1 MSTSSPDHVLP
12 ASPSRSR
19 APLAALLVALVAFA
33 VYLPALLHGGLV
45 YDDVELIELNPRIRE
60 SFSLREAFTKPF
72 WDVVDTEA
80 EGRQPFYRPGV
91 SLCFHLGWRLS
102 GDQAWGY
109 HLINVLLHVAA
120 SLGVAALARRFAGGS
135 VLAGAAAGLLFA
147 VQPTHH
153 EAVAWV
159 AGIVDP
165 SAVAPMTWAAVF
177 LLRARESGKRV
188 EYAAAFA
195 LHVAALLCKETAFLF
210 VPLCLLGA
218 RALPRATQ
226 PHALLTLLVLLL
238 PPLALYAARAA
249 VFGSAFAGLGYAVV
263 DVHAGM
269 DATRKLLFPLE
280 LLGHFV
286 LLVLWPGAW
295 APMHVLRPGAGLD
308 DPTVQLHLVLG
319 GLFVATVLVLLCS
332 RELGQRRSVH
342 LFALLG
348 FALGLAPALASPQSL
363 GQFPVSERYLYLP
376 LALLCMSLGV
386 LVARGVARGGIARV
400 SAFLLLLLAL
410 PLGVLATQRAGIYRD
425 EATFYTTALERE
437 PNAAVAHIGMGHVHL
452 QRASELAASD
462 PRAALRELDQA
473 NERFLSVTSLYTNAE
488 LYFVGFVER
497 VRSGIGQFGALLQ
510 RATMIEEP
518 SYREEDLKIAE
529 QARDLVREEL
539 ERFRKALL
547 EEAPEKAA
555 LVAEALEW
563 PEWLVNQGILA
574 ALRGRREEARGYFLK
589 ALQRDRDHF
598 EAQLALAQIAEQQ
611 SVELNEAPALVRS
624 WTEVVDRARA
634 ALAIDPG
641 NARALLLL
649 GRGLVRR
656 AVAREATGQRTPEM
670 LAAIRADIE
679 EADRTLVLARR
690 LHPREPSFPF
700 ELANLH
706 ALFRNWDNVANLFFD
721 AVRLSD
727 WRLDYVQQLLEVLR
741 KHGRSEDILRLV
753 LTLQERDPQSIPALE
768 LLIQNLIYYRHAE
781 RAEKEIEALRKL
793 DPEGWVAS
801 YFEGSLA
808 EALTDEMS
816 RAYQAYST
824 ALARAQPYDGPK
836 ERVMRKQ
843 AGQFFLKLARRLH
856 AEAVD
861 PQRDATSETRGVI
874 LDQAAR
880 AYTDG
885 VLVLN
890 ALEEPIEWLEYGEL
904 LMKAQRW
911 CEAVN
916 AFDAGLQVE
925 SEPEKRQRME
935 QGKALAQA
943 RCKP

>member
-1 MSTSSPDHVLP
+1 MSTSSPDHVSSAP
-12 ASPSRSR
+12 AGPSR

-91 SLCFHLGWRLS
+91 SLFFHLGWRLS

-109 HLINVLLHVAA
+109 HLLNVLLHVAA
-120 SLGVAALARRFAGGS
+120 SLGVAALARRFAGGA

-165 SAVAPMTWAAVF
+165 SAVAPMVWAAVL
-177 LLRARESGKRV
+177 LLRARESGKLLD
-188 EYAAAFA
+188 YAGAFA

-210 VPLCLLGA
+210 VPLCLLGV
-218 RALPRATQ
+218 RALPRAAEPRKLAT
-226 PHALLTLLVLLL
+226 ALVLLL
-238 PPLALYAARAA
+238 PPLALYAVRAS
-249 VFGSAFAGLGYAVV
+249 VFDSSLAGFGYAVV

-269 DATRKLLFPLE
+269 EATRKLLFPLE

-295 APMHVLRPGAGLD
+295 APMHVLRPGAGLG
-308 DPTVQLHLVLG
+308 DPTVQLHLLLG
-319 GLFVATVLVLLCS
+319 GLFVASVLVMVCS

-348 FALGLAPALASPQSL
+348 FALGLAPALVSPQSL

-376 LALLCMSLGV
+376 LALVCISLGV
-386 LVARGVARGGIARV
+386 LVSRGLARGGLARAL
-400 SAFLLLLLAL
+400 AFLLLLLVL
-410 PLGVLATQRAGIYRD
+410 PLGVLAAQRAGIYRD
-425 EATFYTTALERE
+425 EATFYAAALERE

-510 RATMIEEP
+510 KATMIEDP
-518 SYREEDLKIAE
+518 LYREEDLKIAE

-539 ERFRKALL
+539 ERFRKSLID
-547 EEAPEKAA
+547 EAPEKAA

-574 ALRGRREEARGYFLK
+574 ALRGRREEARGFFLK

-611 SVELNEAPALVRS
+611 SAELNEAPALVRT

-634 ALAIDPG
+634 ALAISPG
-641 NARALLLL
+641 QARALLLL
-649 GRGLVRR
+649 SRGLVRR
-656 AVAREATGQRTPEM
+656 AVAREATGSKTPET
-670 LAAIRADIE
+670 LAAIRTDIE
-679 EADRTLVLARR
+679 DADRTLILARR
-690 LHPREPSFPF
+690 LHPEEPSFPF

-721 AVRLSD
+721 AVRLSQ
-727 WRLDYVQQLLEVLR
+727 WRLDYVEQLLEVLQ
-741 KHGRSEDILRLV
+741 KSGRSEDILRLV
-753 LTLQERDPQSIPALE
+753 FTLQERDPQSIPAHE
-768 LLIQNLIYYRHAE
+768 LLIKYLLIYGHAE
-781 RAEKEIEALRKL
+781 RAAQEIEALRKL

-801 YFEGSLA
+801 YFEAMLA
-808 EALTDEMS
+808 EGLTGEMS
-816 RAYQAYST
+816 RAYTSYET

-836 ERVMRKQ
+836 ERSMRKR
-843 AGQFFLKLARRLH
+843 AAQFFVKIAR
-856 AEAVD
+856 ATYAAAAD
-861 PQRDATSETRGVI
+861 PQREMSSEDRGRI
-874 LDQAAR
+874 IDQAAR
-880 AYTDG
+880 YYRDG
-885 VLVLN
+885 VLVLS
-890 ALEEPIEWLEYGEL
+890 ALQQPIEWLEYGEL
-904 LMKAQRW
+904 LLRAQLWCDAQKAF
-911 CEAVN
+911 E
-916 AFDAGLQVE
+916 AGLAEEVE
-925 SEPEKRQRME
+925 AEKRQRLE
-935 QGKALAQA
+935 QGKALAEA